1 MKLIQP
7 TLNKNE
13 TRLKNSQTFVEKSK
27 EWIIDP
33 TEVQVSF
40 DVVNLYPSV
49 PIKVAIDV
57 ITQILATDSEL
68 KKRTKLTIAD
78 MRKLIDLC
86 LSTCYFLWEDKIY
99 KLQNSGPI
107 GLALMVVVAEAF
119 LQYHERNAI
128 NKALSNTPSVAPKS
142 FLRFVDDSHARFD
155 DLEKASLFH
164 DILNQQNEHINY
176 TIEIEDLE
184 KSLKYM
190 DLNIQNKNGKYDF
203 QVHRKNAITNVQL
216 APHSGHDPKILR
228 GVFTGFLHRAYSVC
242 EGNHLHD
249 EIEFLIKC
257 FIDNGYDERELRD
270 IEHSYRQKRVTA
282 EHPHQQNQ
290 QEQHNDKPLKT
301 VTLPWIPVLSPKL

>member
-1 MKLIQP
+1 MK
-7 TLNKNE
+7 
-13 TRLKNSQTFVEKSK
+13 
-27 EWIIDP
+27 
-33 TEVQVSF
+33 
-40 DVVNLYPSV
+40 
-49 PIKVAIDV
+49 
-57 ITQILATDSEL
+57 
-68 KKRTKLTIAD
+68 
-78 MRKLIDLC
+78 KLIDLC

-107 GLALMVVVAEAF
+107 GLALMVVVTETF

-164 DILNQQNEHINY
+164 NILNQQNEHINY

-190 DLNIQNKNGKYDF
+190 HLNIQNKNGKYDF

-228 GVFTGFLHRAYSVC
+228 RVFTGPLHRAYSVC
-242 EGNHLHD
+242 EGDHLHE
-249 EIEFLIKC
+249 EIQFLM
-257 FIDNGYDERELRD
+257 FQMFY
-270 IEHSYRQKRVTA
+270 
-282 EHPHQQNQ
+282 
-290 QEQHNDKPLKT
+290 
-301 VTLPWIPVLSPKL
+301 